1 MAGVSLQSDYGWIG
15 FSAEVAVVITET
27 QGIYCMEELD
37 ILTDRDIDNLC
48 KVIRR
53 PGGINPITNV
63 ADLGLQVPL
72 RAKNN
77 LKLSRIFLKHKTRTL
92 RVAVPTD
99 TTLNSV
105 HILRKLKESENEHTD
120 PLVSLVI
127 DANNWLKTWRV

>member
-1 MAGVSLQSDYGWIG
+1 MAGVALRSDYGWIG
-15 FSAEVAVVITET
+15 FSAEAAVVITDT

-72 RAKNN
+72 RAKKQPEACQH
-77 LKLSRIFLKHKTRTL
+77 LPQT
-92 RVAVPTD
+92 
-99 TTLNSV
+99 
-105 HILRKLKESENEHTD
+105 
-120 PLVSLVI
+120 
-127 DANNWLKTWRV
+127 